1 MKIILFLFY
10 PYLTLSLCPAVF
22 CGSTSNQKYCVEY
35 LGDSQEYTIQACLL
49 SNLTSPHPSH
59 YSQDYPLECE
69 YWVDQRY
76 WNSSSWKD
84 YYSYVQ
90 LSKGDSCD
98 PYGVVSVCNPSKDL
112 VCYCQSE
119 SCKCAEGLKYGEE
132 CDLTGKPCI
141 SGFVCSN
148 KICVKKYSLKA
159 GDRATNS
166 LACEGG
172 GPLVIETDHFICRKG
187 PKTMGGIPK
196 ECSSDNDCIS
206 DTGNEVSKC
215 MCGLNTDGLA
225 YCALHYSDEPMV
237 SWREAERDREYKL
250 EIYWKFVSVNYPYL
264 QGKIDS
270 CMGDVWRDYNEYQ
283 KGKPKTAS
291 SFAELGIIFVG
302 GYFLM

>member
-1 MKIILFLFY
+1 
-10 PYLTLSLCPAVF
+10 
-22 CGSTSNQKYCVEY
+22 
-35 LGDSQEYTIQACLL
+35 
-49 SNLTSPHPSH
+49 
-59 YSQDYPLECE
+59 
-69 YWVDQRY
+69 
-76 WNSSSWKD
+76 
-84 YYSYVQ
+84 
-90 LSKGDSCD
+90 
-98 PYGVVSVCNPSKDL
+98 
-112 VCYCQSE
+112 
-119 SCKCAEGLKYGEE
+119 
-132 CDLTGKPCI
+132 
-141 SGFVCSN
+141 
-148 KICVKKYSLKA
+148 
-159 GDRATNS
+159 
-166 LACEGG
+166 
-172 GPLVIETDHFICRKG
+172 
-187 PKTMGGIPK
+187 MGGIPK

-302 GYFLM
+302 GYFLMQFMGLQGMKSEVGRDLDCLEIFGLV